1 MACPELPR
9 LSGSGG
15 APRFAAERAA
25 GGSTRGD
32 LFLLGGVG
40 GGPGGRVSQGR
51 GDVVQLDTMGALPV
65 AAEAV
70 RVEAD
75 PLDPVELAAEAVGDR
90 VYLVGLGRELAGEG
104 AYRTDIHSGE
114 AGHRRTFLRVSCVLL
129 QVLQRY
135 PRAGWRGM
143 GQLPVLSPPP
153 PSRPGPRMSYR
164 GGRTMPGQAGSP
176 RVPTGSGRECGTS
189 GRRPGDRARRRARTG
204 WPSPVPAGPSRRSWW
219 PTHPRPPGAAPR
231 PGTASPARSARG
243 RPDRWPAPPRSPR
256 TPPPG
261 LRWYPRC

>member
-15 APRFAAERAA
+15 APRFAAERVP
-25 GGSTRGD
+25 GGSTRGG

-143 GQLPVLSPPP
+143 GTTPRAQPSPTQPTWTTDVLPRWTNNARPGGKSARPNRFGKGVRNIRSPSGGSGAKASPYRLAFTCA
-153 PSRPGPRMSYR
+153 SRPIPPVMV
-164 GGRTMPGQAGSP
+164 ADSP
-176 RVPTGSGRECGTS
+176 SATRSSSSSRHSFTS
-189 GRRPGDRARRRARTG
+189 
-204 WPSPVPAGPSRRSWW
+204 SVS
-219 PTHPRPPGAAPR
+219 
-231 PGTASPARSARG
+231 ARSAG
-243 RPDRWPAPPRSPR
+243 PLASSATFSKNTATGSAVVPAV
-256 TPPPG
+256 
-261 LRWYPRC
+261 